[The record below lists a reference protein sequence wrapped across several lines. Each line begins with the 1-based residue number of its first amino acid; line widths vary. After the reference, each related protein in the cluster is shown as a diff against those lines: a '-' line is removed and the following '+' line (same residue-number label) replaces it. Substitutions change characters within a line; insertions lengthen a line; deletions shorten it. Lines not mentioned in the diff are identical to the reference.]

1 MKIPTLLCHCRTI
14 NKKAAQ
20 SITTQAAF
28 SQLFNDNSMLN

>member
-1 MKIPTLLCHCRTI
+1 MKIPTLSVSLRTI